1 MEGVHFLNAH
11 PSLVSAENVSKR
23 FYATQALNGVSFDL
37 VRGEVHTL
45 VGENGAG
52 KSTLI
57 KILGGIY
64 QRDKGEI
71 SINGMEVRFRDPREA
86 QEAGIVVIPQEMQL
100 VPAATVAENVT
111 LGEWPSKR
119 RFGFLPAIDRSRM
132 HERAGAALRRLK
144 FSGNLDSRVDNLGFA
159 ERQLVA
165 IAKALCRKAQV
176 LILDEPT
183 ASLEHREAARLFEI
197 IASLKTEGVGII
209 FVSHR
214 LDEVVR
220 LSDRCTVLRDGFVVD
235 LSTKGNIF
243 KNRLIRLMTGRDLEE
258 LHRPHQLRFGKA
270 LLEYE
275 GGARESRR
283 PPAPVTGR
291 EPSEIDLRLSLRQG
305 AIVGLAGLLGSG
317 TTAYLRKLFGAGE
330 KPATVKMGGIEKTV
344 DKPSVAIQFRIG
356 LVPGERSQA
365 LVMGLS
371 VRDNIVL
378 PHLNTL
384 TKRWRMDEKAI
395 DRLVDRFMEVLDIRP
410 LAPNLP
416 VRSLSGGNQ
425 QKVIFAR
432 WLAGN
437 IDVLLLDEP
446 THGIDVGAKARIH
459 RLMREFVDKGGGI
472 LFTSS
477 EMVEILSMSDNVL
490 AMRQGDIVAR
500 MTREGGEYSE
510 GFLRSALGG

>member
-1 MEGVHFLNAH
+1 MSDR
-11 PSLVSAENVSKR
+11 PSVIRAGNVSKR
-23 FYATQALNGVSFDL
+23 FYGTQALDRVSFEL

-57 KILGGIY
+57 KILGGVY
-64 QRDKGEI
+64 QRDEGEV
-71 SINGMEVRFRDPREA
+71 SIDGVEVRFHDPREA
-86 QEAGIVVIPQEMQL
+86 QEAGIVVIPQDMEL
-100 VPAATVAENVT
+100 VPAATVAENVM
-111 LGEWPSKR
+111 LGKWPSKR
-119 RFGFLPAIDRSRM
+119 FFGIFPAIDRNLM
-132 HERAGAALRRLK
+132 HEQAKAALRRLK
-144 FSGNLDSRVDNLGFA
+144 FSGDLDSRVDSLSFA

-165 IAKALCRKAQV
+165 IAKALCRKARV

-183 ASLEHREAARLFEI
+183 ASLEHREAERLFEI

-220 LSDRCTVLRDGFVVD
+220 LSDRCTVLRDGRVVD
-235 LSTKGNIF
+235 VSTKETLSVD
-243 KNRLIRLMTGRDLEE
+243 RLIRLMTGRDLEE
-258 LHRPHQLRFGKA
+258 LHRPHRLEFGQT

-275 GGARESRR
+275 GGESGSPR
-283 PPAPVTGR
+283 PPIPVKVS
-291 EPSEIDLRLSLRQG
+291 EPPEVDRRLRLRQG

-330 KPATVKMGGIEKTV
+330 EPATVKMGGIEKTV
-344 DKPSVAIQFRIG
+344 DKPSAAIQSRIG

-378 PHLNTL
+378 PHLHTL

-395 DRLVDRFMEVLDIRP
+395 DRLVDRFMEALDIRP
-410 LAPNLP
+410 LDPNLP

-477 EMVEILSMSDNVL
+477 EMVEILSMSDSVL

-500 MTREGGEYSE
+500 MSREGGEYSE